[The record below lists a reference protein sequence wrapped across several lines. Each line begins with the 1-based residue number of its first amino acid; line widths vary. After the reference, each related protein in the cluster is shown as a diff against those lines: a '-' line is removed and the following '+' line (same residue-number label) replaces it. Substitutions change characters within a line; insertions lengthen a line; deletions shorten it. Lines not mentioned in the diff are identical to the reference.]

1 MATVTMV
8 LPIPGGIAP
17 DGSGTGN
24 NPATPELVTSS
35 GTQTTNTPKLHFVR
49 LDFDQSTDEHW
60 LWQLVLPGD
69 YSSGGTLRLNWGS
82 DVTTGN
88 VIWKAGVEVAASLDW
103 DAAVF
108 NAADAAA
115 ASAVP
120 GTVGITKEDTIALT
134 MTGAAAN
141 LPIIIFVGRDA
152 DAAGDT
158 AAGDAWLM
166 TAALTYTSA

>member
-49 LDFDQSTDEHW
+49 LNFDQSTDEHW
-60 LWQLVLPGD
+60 LWQFILPGD
-69 YSSGGTLRLNWGS
+69 YSSGGELLLKWGAA
-82 DVTTGN
+82 VTSGN
-88 VIWKAGVEVAASLDW
+88 VVWKAGVEANASDW

-108 NAADAAA
+108 NAADVAS

-120 GTVGITKEDTIALT
+120 ATLGAITGDVITLT
-134 MTGAAAN
+134 MTGATAN
-141 LPIIIFVGRDA
+141 EPIVIFMGRDA
-152 DAAGDT
+152 DNASDT
-158 AAGDAWLM
+158 AAGDAWLL
-166 TAALTYTSA
+166 AVNFRYTSA